1 MSFYDVDLEKQIA
14 GKHILW
20 DIEKLIRFS
29 SLVYRL
35 KDLKTDVGRTG
46 YGVECGL
53 RCMYMQFHYD
63 LSDRQLEERLRFDQA
78 FRWFAGFTAFEET
91 PITVSFVGFEN
102 WLEQTELE
110 RCFKQLQRG
119 LSKLVSFGKCFDLWM
134 QQP

>member
-1 MSFYDVDLEKQIA
+1 MTFYDFDLEKQIA

-20 DIEKLIRFS
+20 DIEKLIQFS
-29 SLVYRL
+29 SLLYRL
-35 KDLKTDVGRTG
+35 KELKTDVGRTG

-91 PITVSFVGFEN
+91 PDHSFFC
-102 WLEQTELE
+102 
-110 RCFKQLQRG
+110 RFR
-119 LSKLVSFGKCFDLWM
+119 KLVGTNRIGKIFLNS
-134 QQP
+134 PIKI